1 MFSPVRVL
9 AAAATLLVSQAVSA
23 DATTQ
28 AIEAALKQSMP
39 TLKPES
45 ITPSKMP
52 GLYEVI
58 VGPKLF
64 YTSADGK
71 YVIQGSLID
80 VAAQED
86 LTEPRLMGARIA
98 ALKKVGDNKMIT
110 FKPKSHKYDLY
121 VFTDIDCGYCR
132 KLHSEIDQ
140 YLNEGIAVHYLFFPR
155 AGEGSP
161 SWDKAVSVWCA
172 KDRPA
177 ALTKA
182 KKGEN
187 VESKQCDNPVKEHME
202 LGNALG
208 AQGTPMLVTQKGSVL
223 PGYVPAAQLGKLLA
237 RENGTPAAQATA
249 KK

>member
-1 MFSPVRVL
+1 MFSPLRVL
-9 AAAATLLVSQAVSA
+9 ASVAALLVSQAASA

-28 AIEAALKQSMP
+28 AIEAALKQAMP
-39 TLKPES
+39 TLKPDS

-80 VAAQED
+80 VAGQED
-86 LTEPRLMGARIA
+86 LTEPRLMGARIG
-98 ALKKVGDNKMIT
+98 ALKKVGDNKMIV
-110 FKPKSHKYDLY
+110 FKPKAPKHSVY

-132 KLHSEIDQ
+132 KLHSEISQ
-140 YLNEGIAVHYLFFPR
+140 YLDQGIEIRYMFYPR

-172 KDRPA
+172 KDRQA

-202 LGNALG
+202 LGTALG
-208 AQGTPMLVTQKGSVL
+208 AQGTPMLVTEKGTVL
-223 PGYVPAAQLGKLLA
+223 PGYVPAPQLAKLLA
-237 RENGTPAAQATA
+237 REATVA
-249 KK
+249 KN